1 MRLSR
6 PSPWPRAWRTQKM
19 RVIVIAIVVDA
30 IVGLIL
36 YRNLEE

>member
-6 PSPWPRAWRTQKM
+6 PRAWPTQEM